1 MIKKSSSASF
11 TLVTIAI
18 LGQPPRPILAFALC
32 YVAAHLAIDLL
43 KELQAEDILVYC
55 EKHLDELEIGA

>member
-1 MIKKSSSASF
+1 
-11 TLVTIAI
+11 
-18 LGQPPRPILAFALC
+18 
-32 YVAAHLAIDLL
+32 VAAHLAIDLL